1 MARYLLFIY
10 AKIILQG
17 GMKMNEEAKTMQEE
31 AKNVNEQSE
40 TKELKMKASV
50 MARPRTAK
58 EIIIFILMILTI
70 LSVIVPF
77 VNVLNVPTLIFGM
90 PVGMPVL
97 MCWAIMIIPITTIIL
112 IRGYKWGVH

>member
-1 MARYLLFIY
+1 
-10 AKIILQG
+10 
-17 GMKMNEEAKTMQEE
+17 MNEEAKTMQEE

-90 PVGMPVL
+90 PVL
-97 MCWAIMIIPITTIIL
+97 MFWSVMIIPITTIIL
-112 IRGYKWGVH
+112 ILAYKWEVH